1 MSFIALSTAQVLLL
15 SALTAGAVLVLFFLK
30 LRHRR
35 VVVGSSLLWQR
46 ILDHR
51 GLDFDLGE
59 TETMDLARHCPGDR
73 ASNRN
78 CPRTTVFCRS
88 I

>member
-1 MSFIALSTAQVLLL
+1 MSFVALSMTQALLL
-15 SALTAGAVLVLFFLK
+15 AALTAGAVLVLFFLK

-51 GLDFDLGE
+51 DSVSLWEKL
-59 TETMDLARHCPGDR
+59 RR
-73 ASNRN
+73 
-78 CPRTTVFCRS
+78 
-88 I
+88 